1 MCSNQV
7 KNTPHDPRNWPN
19 GHRTCFRGIMAQVQL
34 NMAILD
40 VFNCFWSFFL
50 LNHWPIPVVYIVSH
64 CSLMLRPL
72 PFVLVYFCSFIF
84 SLVRVSFH
92 YSTVMC
98 TSASTSTY
106 SYVQTTHVSRLLY
119 SLPVGHKTGTRRD
132 QVKNTRLPPHNY
144 SSGALAP

>member
-50 LNHWPIPVVYIVSH
+50 LNHWPIPVSVH
-64 CSLMLRPL
+64 CFALQLLLRPL
-72 PFVLVYFCSFIF
+72 SFFCFWFILLFHF

-92 YSTVMC
+92 YSTIMR

-106 SYVQTTHVSRLLY
+106 SYVQTKHVTRLLY
-119 SLPVGHKTGTRRD
+119 SPDEHTPRQSEKHTLV
-132 QVKNTRLPPHNY
+132 
-144 SSGALAP
+144 